1 MDVVEVEVVWGMMSG
16 VSGSGRGSGVLLCAS
31 AGGCKGRV
39 GMGVDGTLE
48 VVEREAAYA
57 AAAAATM
64 AASCL
69 CFALLSCTSDLS
81 FKNLRK
87 S

>member
-1 MDVVEVEVVWGMMSG
+1 MSVVVAEAVMSCFVHLRVG
-16 VSGSGRGSGVLLCAS
+16 
-31 AGGCKGRV
+31 GRV
-39 GMGVDGTLE
+39 GMGVGGALE
-48 VVEREAAYA
+48 VVEVEAAYA
-57 AAAAATM
+57 AVAAATM

-69 CFALLSCTSDLS
+69 CFALLSCTSDLA

>member
-1 MDVVEVEVVWGMMSG
+1 MISG
-16 VSGSGRGSGVLLCAS
+16 VSGSGRGSDVLLCAS
-31 AGGCKGRV
+31 ACGWKGRV
-39 GMGVDGTLE
+39 GMGVGGALE
-48 VVEREAAYA
+48 VVEVEAAYA
-57 AAAAATM
+57 AVAAATM

-69 CFALLSCTSDLS
+69 CFALLSCTSDLA